1 MDVSTEKRETQFKQ
15 DDKTENLRLANLR
28 ERRALFVALK
38 FLSLH
43 FVFILFYLFTVNI
56 SYLEY
61 PLSRTFTV
69 SNFLSGSFNIL
80 INFLYKSVL

>member
-1 MDVSTEKRETQFKQ
+1 MDVSTEKSETQFKQ

-56 SYLEY
+56 SYL
-61 PLSRTFTV
+61 F
-69 SNFLSGSFNIL
+69 FNL
-80 INFLYKSVL
+80 VFQQMNKHMPVANKGRK

>member
-1 MDVSTEKRETQFKQ
+1 MDVSTEKSETQFKQ

-43 FVFILFYLFTVNI
+43 FVFILFIY
-56 SYLEY
+56 SQHQ
-61 PLSRTFTV
+61 LSRIPAI
-69 SNFLSGSFNIL
+69 SNFHCIELFIW
-80 INFLYKSVL
+80 FLQHSH